1 MSGTEKTASG
11 SLQDSTKFTNLDKSD
26 GVFPSPDL
34 RLSAIEEKYELNCS
48 AIYVLYVSRCMRL
61 ML

>member
-1 MSGTEKTASG
+1 MSGTEETTSG

-34 RLSAIEEKYELNCS
+34 RFSAIEEKYELNYS
-48 AIYVLYVSRCMRL
+48 AISVAFSIALSSN
-61 ML
+61 